1 LDGYGASR
9 AAGDSTMEL
18 LELAPAGMIGWVD
31 ELEHG
36 SPMTL
41 SGPNELQ
48 IKIVA
53 TPEGLIAFALAEQ
66 EEEARKILISLGF
79 RPEHIRRM
87 LCG

>member
-1 LDGYGASR
+1 
-9 AAGDSTMEL
+9 MEL

-36 SPMTL
+36 PPMTL

-48 IKIVA
+48 VKIVA
-53 TPEGLIAFALAEQ
+53 TPEGIIAFALAERQ
-66 EEEARKILISLGF
+66 EEARELLISLGF